1 MNSIINGYDTLLG
14 LSTEI
19 EQVEAQHQDQ
29 FDSVD
34 QMYDRASEQL
44 PDTDIQSSV
53 DQVQLDQSLAELS
66 DRSQQVS
73 RSESEH
79 GESTDADASDDA
91 DASNDHGAEQTDTSP
106 KSDHRQLQQPMS
118 ERVGQHIDL
127 PSLQNSQTSQSALNP
142 IAKHQGE
149 MNQSVNRAAQ
159 PGALVNKEFNLADQL
174 NHAQVQTIGHGV
186 DQVRVRKSPP
196 IDQSEGTTTLSAG
209 VSALQHDVG
218 SKQEQIDRTVESLA
232 LNSDD
237 AAETKAEPE
246 TKTETVAEPET
257 KTESQPETTAVA
269 KPETQTVAKPETK
282 TQPQIKVI
290 TPTITIN
297 HQLVNLADLPQTLT
311 GDVTLAYDQQNNQVQ
326 IEFTKRQVAQ
336 QQDQQSNTQQRSD
349 DRQQHT
355 DRTEH
360 HTPRTR
366 ESSAQSDEQRFVDSL
381 NVIRQQFDSKHQDT
395 NIQPLVRVDAVA
407 QPVAS
412 YLIRTDQPVATDK
425 QCLVVLHQYLNQHPQ
440 VAKAAI
446 YASAVSVH
454 ISQLTQPMKLS
465 IGSLSLLSLK
475 QAQTAIKLDFAQ

>member
-1 MNSIINGYDTLLG
+1 MTSIINGYDALLG

-44 PDTDIQSSV
+44 PDADVQSSV

-73 RSESEH
+73 QSKSERD
-79 GESTDADASDDA
+79 ESAEADASDDV

-118 ERVGQHIDL
+118 KRVGQHIDL
-127 PSLQNSQTSQSALNP
+127 PSLQTSQSSLNP

-174 NHAQVQTIGHGV
+174 NHAQVQTIGHGLN
-186 DQVRVRKSPP
+186 QVRVRKSPP
-196 IDQSEGTTTLSAG
+196 IDQSEGTTPLSAG
-209 VSALQHDVG
+209 VSALQRDVG

-232 LNSDD
+232 LKSDN
-237 AAETKAEPE
+237 AADVEPE
-246 TKTETVAEPET
+246 TEAVAKPEPETEIEAVAEPET
-257 KTESQPETTAVA
+257 ETETVAKSEIKAESQPAS
-269 KPETQTVAKPETK
+269 
-282 TQPQIKVI
+282 QPQIKVI

-326 IEFTKRQVAQ
+326 IEFAKRQVAQ

-349 DRQQHT
+349 DQQQHA
-355 DRTEH
+355 DRIESR
-360 HTPRTR
+360 TPRTR

-381 NVIRQQFDSKHQDT
+381 NVIRQQFNSKHQDT
-395 NIQPLVRVDAVA
+395 KIQPLVRVDAVA

>member
-1 MNSIINGYDTLLG
+1 MTSIINGYDALLG

-44 PDTDIQSSV
+44 PDADVQSSV
-53 DQVQLDQSLAELS
+53 DQAQLDQSLADLS

-73 RSESEH
+73 QSESEH
-79 GESTDADASDDA
+79 GESADADASDDA

-106 KSDHRQLQQPMS
+106 KSDYRQLQQPMS
-118 ERVGQHIDL
+118 ERIGQHIDL
-127 PSLQNSQTSQSALNP
+127 PDLPTSQSSLNP
-142 IAKHQGE
+142 IVTHQGE

-159 PGALVNKEFNLADQL
+159 PGALTNNGFSLADQL
-174 NHAQVQTIGHGV
+174 NHTQVQTIGHGL

-196 IDQSEGTTTLSAG
+196 IDQSEGTTPLSAG
-209 VSALQHDVG
+209 VSALEHDVG

-232 LNSDD
+232 LDSDD

-246 TKTETVAEPET
+246 TKTESQPEPKTETVAEPET
-257 KTESQPETTAVA
+257 KTQPAS
-269 KPETQTVAKPETK
+269 
-282 TQPQIKVI
+282 QPQIKVV
-290 TPTITIN
+290 TPTIMIN

-311 GDVTLAYDQQNNQVQ
+311 GNVTLAYDQQNNQVQ
-326 IEFTKRQVAQ
+326 IEFTKRQVDQ

-349 DRQQHT
+349 DQQQRT
-355 DRTEH
+355 DRTAR
-360 HTPRTR
+360 HTSRTR

-381 NVIRQQFDSKHQDT
+381 NVIRQQFNSKHQDT
-395 NIQPLVRVDAVA
+395 NIQPLVRVDTVA

>member
-1 MNSIINGYDTLLG
+1 MNSIINGYDALLG

-44 PDTDIQSSV
+44 PDADVQSSV
-53 DQVQLDQSLAELS
+53 NQDQLDQSLAELS
-66 DRSQQVS
+66 DHSQQAAQ
-73 RSESEH
+73 SESER
-79 GESTDADASDDA
+79 DDSDDA
-91 DASNDHGAEQTDTSP
+91 DTSNDLNAEHVERTDTSQ
-106 KSDHRQLQQPMS
+106 KADTRQLQQPMR
-118 ERVGQHIDL
+118 ERIGQHIDL
-127 PSLQNSQTSQSALNP
+127 PNLQTSQSTMNP

-159 PGALVNKEFNLADQL
+159 PGALVNSSVSLADQL
-174 NHAQVQTIGHGV
+174 NHSQVQTIGHGV
-186 DQVRVRKSPP
+186 DQVRVRKSAP
-196 IDQSEGTTTLSAG
+196 IDLSEGTTPLSAG

-218 SKQEQIDRTVESLA
+218 SEQERIDRTVESLTPN
-232 LNSDD
+232 LDD
-237 AAETKAEPE
+237 TADTEPE
-246 TKTETVAEPET
+246 TKTQAETET
-257 KTESQPETTAVA
+257 KTKSRPETETEAVA
-269 KPETQTVAKPETK
+269 KPETES
-282 TQPQIKVI
+282 QPQIKVI
-290 TPTITIN
+290 KPTITIN
-297 HQLVNLADLPQTLT
+297 RQLVNLADLPQTLT
-311 GDVTLAYDQQNNQVQ
+311 GDVTLVYDQQTNQVQ
-326 IEFTKRQVAQ
+326 IEFTKRQFTQ
-336 QQDQQSNTQQRSD
+336 QQDQQSDTRQRSD
-349 DRQQHT
+349 EQLQHT
-355 DRTEH
+355 DRTARH
-360 HTPRTR
+360 NLRTR

-381 NVIRQQFDSKHQDT
+381 NIIRQQFNSKHQHDK
-395 NIQPLVRVDAVA
+395 IQPIVRVDAVT

-475 QAQTAIKLDFAQ
+475 QAQTAIKLDFAE

>member
-1 MNSIINGYDTLLG
+1 MNSIINGYDALLG

-44 PDTDIQSSV
+44 PDADVQSSV
-53 DQVQLDQSLAELS
+53 DQAQLDQSLADLS
-66 DRSQQVS
+66 DNSQQAS
-73 RSESEH
+73 QSESEH
-79 GESTDADASDDA
+79 DESADTDPDSDHDTEQAADM
-91 DASNDHGAEQTDTSP
+91 SP
-106 KSDHRQLQQPMS
+106 DSDHRQLQQPMR
-118 ERVGQHIDL
+118 ERIGQHIDL
-127 PSLQNSQTSQSALNP
+127 PDLQTSQSSLNP

-159 PGALVNKEFNLADQL
+159 PGALTNNGFSLADQL
-174 NHAQVQTIGHGV
+174 NHSQVQTIGHGL
-186 DQVRVRKSPP
+186 DQVRVRKSAP
-196 IDQSEGTTTLSAG
+196 IDRSEGTTSLSAG
-209 VSALQHDVG
+209 VSALQHEVG
-218 SKQEQIDRTVESLA
+218 SEQEQIDRTVESLA
-232 LNSDD
+232 LKSDNV
-237 AAETKAEPE
+237 TNAEPE
-246 TKTETVAEPET
+246 TDATAETKVEPET
-257 KTESQPETTAVA
+257 DTTV
-269 KPETQTVAKPETK
+269 ETQTVAKPET
-282 TQPQIKVI
+282 TVESQLASQLQIKVI
-290 TPTITIN
+290 TPTIMIN
-297 HQLVNLADLPQTLT
+297 RQLVNLADLPQTLT

-326 IEFTKRQVAQ
+326 IEFTKRQFTQ
-336 QQDQQSNTQQRSD
+336 QADQQSNTQQRSD
-349 DRQQHT
+349 DQQQHA

-360 HTPRTR
+360 HTLRTR

-381 NVIRQQFDSKHQDT
+381 NVIRQQFNSKHQDT
-395 NIQPLVRVDAVA
+395 KIQPLVRVDAVA

>member
-1 MNSIINGYDTLLG
+1 MRMNSIINGYDALLG

-44 PDTDIQSSV
+44 PDADVQSSV
-53 DQVQLDQSLAELS
+53 DQAQLDQSLAELS
-66 DRSQQVS
+66 DSSQQVS
-73 RSESEH
+73 QSESEH
-79 GESTDADASDDA
+79 GESADADTSDE
-91 DASNDHGAEQTDTSP
+91 SNTEQADTSP

-118 ERVGQHIDL
+118 KRVGQHIDL
-127 PSLQNSQTSQSALNP
+127 PSLQNSQNSQTSQSSLNP

-174 NHAQVQTIGHGV
+174 NHSQVQTIGHGL

-196 IDQSEGTTTLSAG
+196 IDQSEGTTPLSAG

-218 SKQEQIDRTVESLA
+218 SKQEQIDRTVESLMP
-232 LNSDD
+232 NSDVV
-237 AAETKAEPE
+237 AETK
-246 TKTETVAEPET
+246 AEPET
-257 KTESQPETTAVA
+257 KTESQPETTADT
-269 KPETQTVAKPETK
+269 KPETQTVAKPEIK
-282 TQPQIKVI
+282 AESQPASQPQIKVI

-336 QQDQQSNTQQRSD
+336 QQDQQSNTQQCSD
-349 DRQQHT
+349 DQQQHT
-355 DRTEH
+355 DRTESR
-360 HTPRTR
+360 TPRTR
-366 ESSAQSDEQRFVDSL
+366 ESSAQSDAQRFVDSL
-381 NVIRQQFDSKHQDT
+381 NVIRQQFNSKHQDT
-395 NIQPLVRVDAVA
+395 KIQPLVRVDAVA

>member
-1 MNSIINGYDTLLG
+1 MNSIINGYDALLG

-44 PDTDIQSSV
+44 PDADVQSSV
-53 DQVQLDQSLAELS
+53 DQAQLDQSLAELS
-66 DRSQQVS
+66 DNSQQAS
-73 RSESEH
+73 QSESVYD
-79 GESTDADASDDA
+79 ESTDTDPD
-91 DASNDHGAEQTDTSP
+91 NDQNAEQADMSP
-106 KSDHRQLQQPMS
+106 KSDQQQLQQPMS
-118 ERVGQHIDL
+118 ERIGQHIDL
-127 PSLQNSQTSQSALNP
+127 PIQQTSQTQQSSLNP
-142 IAKHQGE
+142 IVKHQGE

-159 PGALVNKEFNLADQL
+159 PGNLTNNGFSLADQM
-174 NHAQVQTIGHGV
+174 NRSQVQTIGHGI

-196 IDQSEGTTTLSAG
+196 IDQSEGTTSLSAG
-209 VSALQHDVG
+209 VSALEHDVG

-237 AAETKAEPE
+237 VTNAEPE
-246 TKTETVAEPET
+246 TDVTTET
-257 KTESQPETTAVA
+257 
-269 KPETQTVAKPETK
+269 KPETQTVAESETK
-282 TQPQIKVI
+282 AESQPAPQPQIKVI

-297 HQLVNLADLPQTLT
+297 RQLVNFADLPQTLT

-326 IEFTKRQVAQ
+326 IEFTKRHVAQ
-336 QQDQQSNTQQRSD
+336 QQDQQSNAQQRSD
-349 DRQQHT
+349 DQQQHT

-360 HTPRTR
+360 HTLRTR
-366 ESSAQSDEQRFVDSL
+366 ESSSQSDEQRFVDSL
-381 NVIRQQFDSKHQDT
+381 NIIRQQFNAKHQHDKT
-395 NIQPLVRVDAVA
+395 QPIVRVDDVT
-407 QPVAS
+407 QPIAS

-425 QCLVVLHQYLNQHPQ
+425 QCLVVLRQYLNQHPQ

>member
-1 MNSIINGYDTLLG
+1 MNSIINGYDALLG

-44 PDTDIQSSV
+44 PDADVQSSV
-53 DQVQLDQSLAELS
+53 DQAQLDQSLAELS
-66 DRSQQVS
+66 DNSQQAS
-73 RSESEH
+73 QSESEH
-79 GESTDADASDDA
+79 GESADTDTDPSDDH
-91 DASNDHGAEQTDTSP
+91 DAEQADTSP
-106 KSDHRQLQQPMS
+106 KSDQRQLQQPMS
-118 ERVGQHIDL
+118 ERIGQHIDL
-127 PSLQNSQTSQSALNP
+127 PDLQTSQSSLNP

-159 PGALVNKEFNLADQL
+159 PGALTNNGFNLADQL
-174 NHAQVQTIGHGV
+174 NHSQVQTIGHGL

-196 IDQSEGTTTLSAG
+196 IDQSEGTKPLSAG

-237 AAETKAEPE
+237 VTNAEP
-246 TKTETVAEPET
+246 KTETET
-257 KTESQPETTAVA
+257 ETHTE
-269 KPETQTVAKPETK
+269 
-282 TQPQIKVI
+282 PQIKVI
-290 TPTITIN
+290 TPTIMIN

-326 IEFTKRQVAQ
+326 IEFTKRHVAQ
-336 QQDQQSNTQQRSD
+336 QQDHQSNTQSNTQQRSD
-349 DRQQHT
+349 DQQQHT

-360 HTPRTR
+360 HTPRTH
-366 ESSAQSDEQRFVDSL
+366 ESSSQSDEQRFVDSL
-381 NVIRQQFDSKHQDT
+381 NVIRQQFNSKHQDT
-395 NIQPLVRVDAVA
+395 KIQPLVRVDAVA

>member
-1 MNSIINGYDTLLG
+1 MNSIINGYDVLLG
-14 LSTEI
+14 LSAEI
-19 EQVEAQHQDQ
+19 EQAEAQHQDQ

-44 PDTDIQSSV
+44 PDADVQSSV
-53 DQVQLDQSLAELS
+53 DQVQLDQSLADLS
-66 DRSQQVS
+66 DHSQQAS
-73 RSESEH
+73 QSESERD
-79 GESTDADASDDA
+79 ESADTDPDNDQNAEQVDAS
-91 DASNDHGAEQTDTSP
+91 S
-106 KSDHRQLQQPMS
+106 KSDQRQLQQPMS
-118 ERVGQHIDL
+118 ERIGQHIDL
-127 PSLQNSQTSQSALNP
+127 PDLQTSQSSLNP

-159 PGALVNKEFNLADQL
+159 PGTLTNNGFSLADQM
-174 NHAQVQTIGHGV
+174 NRSQVQTIGHGV
-186 DQVRVRKSPP
+186 DQVRVRKSAP
-196 IDQSEGTTTLSAG
+196 IDRSEGTTSLSAG

-232 LNSDD
+232 LNSDN
-237 AAETKAEPE
+237 ATNAEPE
-246 TKTETVAEPET
+246 TEAEAEAEAVAE
-257 KTESQPETTAVA
+257 
-269 KPETQTVAKPETK
+269 PETQTVAKPETK

-297 HQLVNLADLPQTLT
+297 RQLVNLADLPQTLT

-349 DRQQHT
+349 DQQQHT
-355 DRTEH
+355 DRTEQ

-366 ESSAQSDEQRFVDSL
+366 ESASQLDEQRFVDSL
-381 NVIRQQFDSKHQDT
+381 NVIRQQFNSKHQDIK
-395 NIQPLVRVDAVA
+395 IQPLVRVDAVA

-475 QAQTAIKLDFAQ
+475 QVQTAIKLDFAQ

>member
-1 MNSIINGYDTLLG
+1 MLMNSIINGYDVLLG

-44 PDTDIQSSV
+44 PDTDVQSSV
-53 DQVQLDQSLAELS
+53 DQAQLDQSLAKLS
-66 DRSQQVS
+66 DHSQQVS
-73 RSESEH
+73 QSESERD
-79 GESTDADASDDA
+79 ESADADTSDDVDASDD
-91 DASNDHGAEQTDTSP
+91 SNTEQADTSP

-127 PSLQNSQTSQSALNP
+127 PSLQNSQNSQTSQSSLNP

-159 PGALVNKEFNLADQL
+159 PGALVNSGFNLADQM
-174 NHAQVQTIGHGV
+174 NHAQVQTIGHGL

-196 IDQSEGTTTLSAG
+196 IDQSEGTTSLSAG
-209 VSALQHDVG
+209 VSALQRDVG

-237 AAETKAEPE
+237 TAET
-246 TKTETVAEPET
+246 
-257 KTESQPETTAVA
+257 VA
-269 KPETQTVAKPETK
+269 KPETQAVAKPEIK
-282 TQPQIKVI
+282 TESQPASQPQIKVI

-326 IEFTKRQVAQ
+326 IEFTKRQFAQ
-336 QQDQQSNTQQRSD
+336 QRDQQSTTQQRSD
-349 DRQQHT
+349 DQQQHA
-355 DRTEH
+355 DRTAR
-360 HTPRTR
+360 HTSRTR

-381 NVIRQQFDSKHQDT
+381 NVIRQQFNSKHQDT
-395 NIQPLVRVDAVA
+395 KIQPLVRVDAVT

>member
-1 MNSIINGYDTLLG
+1 MNSIINGYDALLG

-44 PDTDIQSSV
+44 PDTDVQSSV
-53 DQVQLDQSLAELS
+53 DQAQLDKSLADLS
-66 DRSQQVS
+66 DHSQHVS
-73 RSESEH
+73 QPESERD
-79 GESTDADASDDA
+79 ESADTDPDSDHDT
-91 DASNDHGAEQTDTSP
+91 EQAADTSP
-106 KSDHRQLQQPMS
+106 DSDQRQLQQPMR
-118 ERVGQHIDL
+118 ERIGQHIDL
-127 PSLQNSQTSQSALNP
+127 PDLQTSRSSLNP

-159 PGALVNKEFNLADQL
+159 PGALTNNGFSLADQM
-174 NHAQVQTIGHGV
+174 NRSQVQTIGHGL

-196 IDQSEGTTTLSAG
+196 IDRSEGTKPLSAG
-209 VSALQHDVG
+209 VSALDHDVG
-218 SKQEQIDRTVESLA
+218 SQQEQIDRTVESLA

-237 AAETKAEPE
+237 ATNAEPE
-246 TKTETVAEPET
+246 TKAKAKAKAKAEAEAEPEPET
-257 KTESQPETTAVA
+257 KAESQPA
-269 KPETQTVAKPETK
+269 P
-282 TQPQIKVI
+282 QPQIKVI
-290 TPTITIN
+290 TPTIMIN
-297 HQLVNLADLPQTLT
+297 RQLVNLADLPQTLT
-311 GDVTLAYDQQNNQVQ
+311 GDVNLAYDQQNNRVQ

-336 QQDQQSNTQQRSD
+336 QQAQQSNTQQRSD
-349 DRQQHT
+349 DHQQHT
-355 DRTEH
+355 DRTKQR
-360 HTPRTR
+360 TSRTR

-381 NVIRQQFDSKHQDT
+381 NVIRQQFNSKHQDT
-395 NIQPLVRVDAVA
+395 KIQPLVRVDAVA

>member
-1 MNSIINGYDTLLG
+1 MNSIINGYDALLG

-44 PDTDIQSSV
+44 PDADVQSSV
-53 DQVQLDQSLAELS
+53 DQVQLDQSLADLS
-66 DRSQQVS
+66 DHSQQLS
-73 RSESEH
+73 QSDSEH
-79 GESTDADASDDA
+79 DESTDTDTSDD
-91 DASNDHGAEQTDTSP
+91 SNVEQADTSP

-127 PSLQNSQTSQSALNP
+127 PSLQNSQTQQSSLNP

-174 NHAQVQTIGHGV
+174 NHSQVQTIGHGV

-196 IDQSEGTTTLSAG
+196 IDQSEGTTPLSAG

-232 LNSDD
+232 LKSDD
-237 AAETKAEPE
+237 AADAE
-246 TKTETVAEPET
+246 TETET
-257 KTESQPETTAVA
+257 EAVA
-269 KPETQTVAKPETK
+269 KPETKAES
-282 TQPQIKVI
+282 QPAPQSQIKVI

-326 IEFTKRQVAQ
+326 IEFAKRQVAQ
-336 QQDQQSNTQQRSD
+336 QRDHQSNTQQRSD
-349 DRQQHT
+349 DQQQHT

-360 HTPRTR
+360 RTPRTR
-366 ESSAQSDEQRFVDSL
+366 ESASQSDEQRFVDSL
-381 NVIRQQFDSKHQDT
+381 NVIRQQFNSKHQDT
-395 NIQPLVRVDAVA
+395 KIQPLVRVDAVT

>member
-1 MNSIINGYDTLLG
+1 MLMTSIINGYDALLG

-34 QMYDRASEQL
+34 QMYDRASKQL
-44 PDTDIQSSV
+44 PDADVQSSV
-53 DQVQLDQSLAELS
+53 DQAQLDQSLAELS
-66 DRSQQVS
+66 DHSQQVS
-73 RSESEH
+73 QSESEH
-79 GESTDADASDDA
+79 GESADADASDDA

-118 ERVGQHIDL
+118 KRVGQHIDL
-127 PSLQNSQTSQSALNP
+127 PSLQTPQSSLNP
-142 IAKHQGE
+142 IVKHQGE

-159 PGALVNKEFNLADQL
+159 PGALTNNGFSLADQL
-174 NHAQVQTIGHGV
+174 NHSQVQTIGHGL
-186 DQVRVRKSPP
+186 DQVRVRKSAP
-196 IDQSEGTTTLSAG
+196 IDQSEGTTPLSAG

-218 SKQEQIDRTVESLA
+218 SKQEQIDRTVESLMP
-232 LNSDD
+232 NSDVVAD
-237 AAETKAEPE
+237 VEPKTDVATETKAE
-246 TKTETVAEPET
+246 TETET
-257 KTESQPETTAVA
+257 VA

-282 TQPQIKVI
+282 AESQPGSQPQIKVI

-311 GDVTLAYDQQNNQVQ
+311 GDVTLTYDQQNNQVQ
-326 IEFTKRQVAQ
+326 IEFAKRQVTQ
-336 QQDQQSNTQQRSD
+336 QQDQQSTTQQCSD
-349 DRQQHT
+349 DQQQHT
-355 DRTEH
+355 DRAESR
-360 HTPRTR
+360 TPRTH

-381 NVIRQQFDSKHQDT
+381 NVIRQQFNSKHQDT
-395 NIQPLVRVDAVA
+395 KIQPLVRVDAVA

>member
-1 MNSIINGYDTLLG
+1 MTSIINGYDALLG

-44 PDTDIQSSV
+44 PDADVQSSV
-53 DQVQLDQSLAELS
+53 DQAQLDQSLADLS
-66 DRSQQVS
+66 DRSQQAS
-73 RSESEH
+73 QSESEH
-79 GESTDADASDDA
+79 DESADVDANDTNDDHDASDDH
-91 DASNDHGAEQTDTSP
+91 DDEQADTSP
-106 KSDHRQLQQPMS
+106 KSDQRQLQQPMS
-118 ERVGQHIDL
+118 ERIGQHIDL
-127 PSLQNSQTSQSALNP
+127 PDLPTQQSSLNP
-142 IAKHQGE
+142 IVTHQGE

-159 PGALVNKEFNLADQL
+159 PGALVNSGFNLADQL
-174 NHAQVQTIGHGV
+174 NRSQVQTIGHGL

-196 IDQSEGTTTLSAG
+196 IDQSEGTTSLSAG
-209 VSALQHDVG
+209 VSALQHDIG
-218 SKQEQIDRTVESLA
+218 SKQDQIDRTVESLA

-237 AAETKAEPE
+237 ATNAEPETGVATETKAESQPEPEPETKAEP
-246 TKTETVAEPET
+246 
-257 KTESQPETTAVA
+257 QPA
-269 KPETQTVAKPETK
+269 P
-282 TQPQIKVI
+282 QPQIKVI

-297 HQLVNLADLPQTLT
+297 RQLVNLADLPQTLT

-336 QQDQQSNTQQRSD
+336 QQDQQSNTQQCSD
-349 DRQQHT
+349 DQQQHT

-360 HTPRTR
+360 RTPRTR
-366 ESSAQSDEQRFVDSL
+366 KSASQSDEQRFVDSL
-381 NVIRQQFDSKHQDT
+381 NVIRQQFNSKHQQT
-395 NIQPLVRVDAVA
+395 KTQPIVRVDAVT
-407 QPVAS
+407 QPIAS

-425 QCLVVLHQYLNQHPQ
+425 QCLVVLRQYLNQHPQ

>member
-1 MNSIINGYDTLLG
+1 MTSIINGYDALLG

-44 PDTDIQSSV
+44 PDADVQSSV

-73 RSESEH
+73 QSESEH
-79 GESTDADASDDA
+79 GESADADASDDA

-118 ERVGQHIDL
+118 KRVGQHIDL
-127 PSLQNSQTSQSALNP
+127 PSLQTSQSSLNP

-174 NHAQVQTIGHGV
+174 NHSQVQTIGHGL
-186 DQVRVRKSPP
+186 DQVRVRKSAP
-196 IDQSEGTTTLSAG
+196 IDRSEGTTPLSAG
-209 VSALQHDVG
+209 VYALEHDVG

-232 LNSDD
+232 LKSDN
-237 AAETKAEPE
+237 AADVEPE
-246 TKTETVAEPET
+246 TE
-257 KTESQPETTAVA
+257 AVA
-269 KPETQTVAKPETK
+269 KPEPETETETVAKSEIKAESQPAS
-282 TQPQIKVI
+282 QPQIKVI

-326 IEFTKRQVAQ
+326 IEFAKRQVAQ

-349 DRQQHT
+349 DQQQHT
-355 DRTEH
+355 DHAESRTS
-360 HTPRTR
+360 RTR
-366 ESSAQSDEQRFVDSL
+366 ESSAQSDAQRFVDSL
-381 NVIRQQFDSKHQDT
+381 NVIRQQFNSKHQDT
-395 NIQPLVRVDAVA
+395 KIQPLVRVDAVA

>member
-1 MNSIINGYDTLLG
+1 MNSIINGYDALLG
-14 LSTEI
+14 LSSEI

-44 PDTDIQSSV
+44 PNADVQSSV
-53 DQVQLDQSLAELS
+53 DQVQLDQLLADLS
-66 DRSQQVS
+66 DRSQQAS
-73 RSESEH
+73 QSDSEH
-79 GESTDADASDDA
+79 DESVDTDPD
-91 DASNDHGAEQTDTSP
+91 NDHGTEQTDTSP
-106 KSDHRQLQQPMS
+106 KSDQRQLQQPMS
-118 ERVGQHIDL
+118 ERVGQRIDL
-127 PSLQNSQTSQSALNP
+127 PSLPTQQSSLNP

-159 PGALVNKEFNLADQL
+159 PGALVNSGFNLADQM
-174 NHAQVQTIGHGV
+174 NRSQVQTIGHGL
-186 DQVRVRKSPP
+186 DQVRVRKSAP
-196 IDQSEGTTTLSAG
+196 IDRSEGTAPLAAG
-209 VSALQHDVG
+209 VSALEYDVG

-232 LNSDD
+232 LKSDD

-246 TKTETVAEPET
+246 TKT
-257 KTESQPETTAVA
+257 KTDSQPETTAD
-269 KPETQTVAKPETK
+269 TKPETK
-282 TQPQIKVI
+282 TQPQIKVV

-297 HQLVNLADLPQTLT
+297 HQLVNLADLPQTLI

-336 QQDQQSNTQQRSD
+336 QQDRQSNTQQCSD
-349 DRQQHT
+349 DQQQHA
-355 DRTEH
+355 DRTEC

-381 NVIRQQFDSKHQDT
+381 NVIRQQFNSKHQDT
-395 NIQPLVRVDAVA
+395 KIQPLVRVDAVA

>member
-1 MNSIINGYDTLLG
+1 MNSIINGYDALLG

-44 PDTDIQSSV
+44 PDADVQSSV
-53 DQVQLDQSLAELS
+53 DQVQLDQSLAELA
-66 DRSQQVS
+66 DHSQQAS
-73 RSESEH
+73 QSESEH
-79 GESTDADASDDA
+79 GESGDTDPDSDHDTEQAADV
-91 DASNDHGAEQTDTSP
+91 SP
-106 KSDHRQLQQPMS
+106 KSDQRQLQQPMS
-118 ERVGQHIDL
+118 ERIGQHIDL
-127 PSLQNSQTSQSALNP
+127 PDLPTQQSSLNP
-142 IAKHQGE
+142 IVTHQGE

-159 PGALVNKEFNLADQL
+159 PGALVNSGFNLADQL
-174 NHAQVQTIGHGV
+174 NHSQVQTIGHGV

-196 IDQSEGTTTLSAG
+196 IDQSEGAKPLSAG

-232 LNSDD
+232 LKSDD
-237 AAETKAEPE
+237 AADAKPETDTAAETKA
-246 TKTETVAEPET
+246 KAKAEPEP
-257 KTESQPETTAVA
+257 KPKPEIEAESRPETTAD
-269 KPETQTVAKPETK
+269 AKPETK
-282 TQPQIKVI
+282 AESQLVSQPQIKVV

-297 HQLVNLADLPQTLT
+297 RQLVNLADLPQTLT

-326 IEFTKRQVAQ
+326 IEFTKRHVAQ
-336 QQDQQSNTQQRSD
+336 QQDQQLSTQQRSD
-349 DRQQHT
+349 DQQHT

-360 HTPRTR
+360 HTLRTR
-366 ESSAQSDEQRFVDSL
+366 KSSAQSDEQRFVDSL
-381 NVIRQQFDSKHQDT
+381 NVIRQQFNSKHQDT
-395 NIQPLVRVDAVA
+395 KIQPIVRVDAVA

>member
-1 MNSIINGYDTLLG
+1 MNSIINGYDALLG

-44 PDTDIQSSV
+44 PDADVQSSV
-53 DQVQLDQSLAELS
+53 DQAQLDQSLADLS
-66 DRSQQVS
+66 DHSQQVS
-73 RSESEH
+73 QSESEH
-79 GESTDADASDDA
+79 DESADTDSRDE
-91 DASNDHGAEQTDTSP
+91 ASNADTNVEQTDTSP
-106 KSDHRQLQQPMS
+106 KSDQRQLQQPMS
-118 ERVGQHIDL
+118 ERIGQHIDL
-127 PSLQNSQTSQSALNP
+127 PDLQTLQSSLNP

-174 NHAQVQTIGHGV
+174 NHSQVQTIGHGV

-196 IDQSEGTTTLSAG
+196 IDQSEGTTSLSAG

-232 LNSDD
+232 LKSDD
-237 AAETKAEPE
+237 AADAE
-246 TKTETVAEPET
+246 TETE
-257 KTESQPETTAVA
+257 AVA
-269 KPETQTVAKPETK
+269 KPETKTVAKPETK
-282 TQPQIKVI
+282 AESQPAPQSQIKVI

-326 IEFTKRQVAQ
+326 IEFTKRQAAQ
-336 QQDQQSNTQQRSD
+336 QRDHQSNTQQYND
-349 DRQQHT
+349 DQQQHT
-355 DRTEH
+355 DRIEH
-360 HTPRTR
+360 RASRTR
-366 ESSAQSDEQRFVDSL
+366 ESASQSDEQRFVDSL
-381 NVIRQQFDSKHQDT
+381 NVIRQQFNSKHQDT
-395 NIQPLVRVDAVA
+395 KIQPLVRVDAVA

>member
-1 MNSIINGYDTLLG
+1 MLMTNIINGYDALLG

-19 EQVEAQHQDQ
+19 EQVEAQHHDQ

-44 PDTDIQSSV
+44 PDADVQSSV
-53 DQVQLDQSLAELS
+53 DQAQLDQLLAELS
-66 DRSQQVS
+66 DNSQQVS
-73 RSESEH
+73 QSESECD
-79 GESTDADASDDA
+79 ESADTDSG
-91 DASNDHGAEQTDTSP
+91 NDHGAEQTDTSP

-118 ERVGQHIDL
+118 KRVGQHIDL
-127 PSLQNSQTSQSALNP
+127 PSLQTSQSSLNP
-142 IAKHQGE
+142 IVTHQGE

-174 NHAQVQTIGHGV
+174 NHTQVQTIGHGLN
-186 DQVRVRKSPP
+186 QVRVRKSPP
-196 IDQSEGTTTLSAG
+196 IDQSEGTTPLSAG

-218 SKQEQIDRTVESLA
+218 SKQEQIDRTVESLMP
-232 LNSDD
+232 NSDVVAD
-237 AAETKAEPE
+237 VEPKTDVAAETK
-246 TKTETVAEPET
+246 AEPET
-257 KTESQPETTAVA
+257 KTESQPETTAD
-269 KPETQTVAKPETK
+269 TK
-282 TQPQIKVI
+282 SEIKAESQPASQPQIKVI

-326 IEFTKRQVAQ
+326 IEFTKRQVTQ

-349 DRQQHT
+349 DQQQYT
-355 DRTEH
+355 DRTERH
-360 HTPRTR
+360 IPRTR

-381 NVIRQQFDSKHQDT
+381 NVIRQQFNSKHQDT
-395 NIQPLVRVDAVA
+395 KIQPLVRVDAVA

-412 YLIRTDQPVATDK
+412 YLIRIDQPVATDK

>member
-1 MNSIINGYDTLLG
+1 MNSIINGYDALLG

-44 PDTDIQSSV
+44 PDADVQSSV

-73 RSESEH
+73 QSESEH
-79 GESTDADASDDA
+79 GESADADASDDT

-127 PSLQNSQTSQSALNP
+127 PSLQNSQNSQNSQTSLNP

-174 NHAQVQTIGHGV
+174 NHTQVQTIGHGL

-196 IDQSEGTTTLSAG
+196 IDQSEGTKPLSAG

-232 LNSDD
+232 LKSDD
-237 AAETKAEPE
+237 TADAEPE
-246 TKTETVAEPET
+246 TETETETDTKPEI
-257 KTESQPETTAVA
+257 KAESQPAS
-269 KPETQTVAKPETK
+269 
-282 TQPQIKVI
+282 QPQIKVI

-297 HQLVNLADLPQTLT
+297 RQLVNLADLPQTLT

-326 IEFTKRQVAQ
+326 IEFTKRQVTQ

-349 DRQQHT
+349 DQQQHT
-355 DRTEH
+355 DRTESR
-360 HTPRTR
+360 TPRTR

-381 NVIRQQFDSKHQDT
+381 NVIRQQFNSKHQDT
-395 NIQPLVRVDAVA
+395 KIQPLVRVDAVA

-412 YLIRTDQPVATDK
+412 YLIRTDQPVTTDK

-446 YASAVSVH
+446 YASVVSVH

>member
-1 MNSIINGYDTLLG
+1 MTSIINGYDALLG

-44 PDTDIQSSV
+44 PDADVQSSV
-53 DQVQLDQSLAELS
+53 DQAQLDQSLADLS
-66 DRSQQVS
+66 DNSQQAS
-73 RSESEH
+73 QSESEH
-79 GESTDADASDDA
+79 DESTDADTSDDV

-127 PSLQNSQTSQSALNP
+127 PSLQNSQNSQTSQSSLNP
-142 IAKHQGE
+142 IVKHQGE

-159 PGALVNKEFNLADQL
+159 PGALVNSGFNLADQM
-174 NHAQVQTIGHGV
+174 NHAQVQTIGHGL

-196 IDQSEGTTTLSAG
+196 IDQSEGTTSLSAG
-209 VSALQHDVG
+209 VSALQRDVG

-237 AAETKAEPE
+237 TAETK
-246 TKTETVAEPET
+246 AEPET
-257 KTESQPETTAVA
+257 KTESQPETTADT
-269 KPETQTVAKPETK
+269 KPEIK
-282 TQPQIKVI
+282 TESQPASQPQIKVI

-326 IEFTKRQVAQ
+326 IEFTKRQFAQ
-336 QQDQQSNTQQRSD
+336 QRDQQSTTQQRSD
-349 DRQQHT
+349 DQQQHA
-355 DRTEH
+355 DRTAR
-360 HTPRTR
+360 HTSRTR

-381 NVIRQQFDSKHQDT
+381 NVIRQQFNSKHQDT
-395 NIQPLVRVDAVA
+395 KIQPLVRVDAVT

>member
-1 MNSIINGYDTLLG
+1 MNSIINGYDALLG

-44 PDTDIQSSV
+44 PDADVQSSV
-53 DQVQLDQSLAELS
+53 DQAQLDQSLAELS
-66 DRSQQVS
+66 DNSQQAS
-73 RSESEH
+73 QSESERD
-79 GESTDADASDDA
+79 ESADGTDTHDDH
-91 DASNDHGAEQTDTSP
+91 DAEQIDTSP
-106 KSDHRQLQQPMS
+106 DSDQRQLQQPMS
-118 ERVGQHIDL
+118 ERIGQHIDL
-127 PSLQNSQTSQSALNP
+127 PIQQTSQTQQSSLNP
-142 IAKHQGE
+142 IVKHQGE

-159 PGALVNKEFNLADQL
+159 PGNLTNNGFSLADQM
-174 NHAQVQTIGHGV
+174 NRSQVQTIGHGI

-196 IDQSEGTTTLSAG
+196 IDQSEGTTSLSAG
-209 VSALQHDVG
+209 VSALEHDVG

-237 AAETKAEPE
+237 VTNAEPE
-246 TKTETVAEPET
+246 TDVTTET
-257 KTESQPETTAVA
+257 
-269 KPETQTVAKPETK
+269 KPETQTVAESETK
-282 TQPQIKVI
+282 AESQPAPQPQIKVI

-297 HQLVNLADLPQTLT
+297 RQLVNFADLPQTLT

-326 IEFTKRQVAQ
+326 IEFTKRHVAQ
-336 QQDQQSNTQQRSD
+336 QQDQQSNAQQRSD
-349 DRQQHT
+349 DQQQHT

-360 HTPRTR
+360 HTLRTR
-366 ESSAQSDEQRFVDSL
+366 ESSSQSDEQRFVDSL
-381 NVIRQQFDSKHQDT
+381 NIIRQQFNAKHQHDKT
-395 NIQPLVRVDAVA
+395 QPIVRVDDVT
-407 QPVAS
+407 QPIAS

-425 QCLVVLHQYLNQHPQ
+425 QCLVVLRQYLNQHPQ

>member
-1 MNSIINGYDTLLG
+1 MNSIINGYDALLG

-19 EQVEAQHQDQ
+19 EQVEAQHRDQ

-44 PDTDIQSSV
+44 PDVDVQSSV
-53 DQVQLDQSLAELS
+53 DQAQLDQSLADLS
-66 DRSQQVS
+66 DHSQQVS
-73 RSESEH
+73 QSESEH
-79 GESTDADASDDA
+79 NESTDADTSDDVDASDD
-91 DASNDHGAEQTDTSP
+91 SNTERADTSP

-127 PSLQNSQTSQSALNP
+127 PDLPTQQPSLNP
-142 IAKHQGE
+142 IVKHQGE

-159 PGALVNKEFNLADQL
+159 PGALTNNGFSLADQL

-196 IDQSEGTTTLSAG
+196 IDQSEGTTPLSAG

-237 AAETKAEPE
+237 AAETKAE
-246 TKTETVAEPET
+246 TVA
-257 KTESQPETTAVA
+257 KS
-269 KPETQTVAKPETK
+269 ETQTVAKPETK
-282 TQPQIKVI
+282 AESQPVSQPQIKVV

-297 HQLVNLADLPQTLT
+297 RQLVNLADLPQTLT

-326 IEFTKRQVAQ
+326 IEFTKRQVDQ

-349 DRQQHT
+349 DQQQHT
-355 DRTEH
+355 DRIEH

-381 NVIRQQFDSKHQDT
+381 NVIRQQFNSKHQDT
-395 NIQPLVRVDAVA
+395 NIQPIVRVDAVA

>member
-1 MNSIINGYDTLLG
+1 MNSIINGYDALLG

-44 PDTDIQSSV
+44 PDADVQSSV
-53 DQVQLDQSLAELS
+53 DQAQLDQSLANLS
-66 DRSQQVS
+66 DHSHQVS
-73 RSESEH
+73 QSESESEH
-79 GESTDADASDDA
+79 DESADADATSNDQNVEQA
-91 DASNDHGAEQTDTSP
+91 DASP

-127 PSLQNSQTSQSALNP
+127 PDLKTSQSLLNP
-142 IAKHQGE
+142 IVTHQGE

-174 NHAQVQTIGHGV
+174 NHSQVQTIGHGV

-196 IDQSEGTTTLSAG
+196 IDQSEGTTPLSAG

-232 LNSDD
+232 LKSDD
-237 AAETKAEPE
+237 AAETKAE
-246 TKTETVAEPET
+246 
-257 KTESQPETTAVA
+257 SQPE
-269 KPETQTVAKPETK
+269 PETQTVAKPETK
-282 TQPQIKVI
+282 AESQPASQSQIKVV

-297 HQLVNLADLPQTLT
+297 RQLVNLADLPQTLT

-336 QQDQQSNTQQRSD
+336 QQDQQSNTQQRCD
-349 DRQQHT
+349 DQQQHT

-360 HTPRTR
+360 HTPRTS
-366 ESSAQSDEQRFVDSL
+366 ESSAQLDEQRFVDSL
-381 NVIRQQFDSKHQDT
+381 NVIRQQFNSKHQDT
-395 NIQPLVRVDAVA
+395 KIQPLVRVDAVA

>member
-1 MNSIINGYDTLLG
+1 MNSIINGYDALLG

-19 EQVEAQHQDQ
+19 EQVEARHQDQ

-66 DRSQQVS
+66 DHSQQAS
-73 RSESEH
+73 QSESEH
-79 GESTDADASDDA
+79 DESADADASDDA
-91 DASNDHGAEQTDTSP
+91 DASNDHGAEQADTSP
-106 KSDHRQLQQPMS
+106 KSDQRQLQQPMS
-118 ERVGQHIDL
+118 ERIGQHIDL
-127 PSLQNSQTSQSALNP
+127 LSLQNSQTSQSSLNP

-159 PGALVNKEFNLADQL
+159 PGTLMNNGYSLADQM
-174 NHAQVQTIGHGV
+174 NHAQVQTIGHGI

-196 IDQSEGTTTLSAG
+196 IDQSEGKTSLSAG
-209 VSALQHDVG
+209 VSALQRDVG

-232 LNSDD
+232 LKSDD
-237 AAETKAEPE
+237 AADAEPE
-246 TKTETVAEPET
+246 TETETETVAKLETQTVAEPET
-257 KTESQPETTAVA
+257 KT
-269 KPETQTVAKPETK
+269 
-282 TQPQIKVI
+282 QPQIEVV

-336 QQDQQSNTQQRSD
+336 QQDQQSTTQQCSD
-349 DRQQHT
+349 DQQQHT
-355 DRTEH
+355 DRTESR
-360 HTPRTR
+360 TPRTR

-381 NVIRQQFDSKHQDT
+381 NVIRQQFNSKHQDT
-395 NIQPLVRVDAVA
+395 KIQPLVRVDAVA

>member
-1 MNSIINGYDTLLG
+1 MNSIINGYDALLG

-44 PDTDIQSSV
+44 PDADVQSSV
-53 DQVQLDQSLAELS
+53 DQAQLDQSLAELS
-66 DRSQQVS
+66 DNSQQAS
-73 RSESEH
+73 QSESEH
-79 GESTDADASDDA
+79 GESADTDTDPSDDH
-91 DASNDHGAEQTDTSP
+91 DAEQADTSP
-106 KSDHRQLQQPMS
+106 KSDQRQLQQPMS
-118 ERVGQHIDL
+118 ERIGQHIDL
-127 PSLQNSQTSQSALNP
+127 PDLQTSQSSLNP

-159 PGALVNKEFNLADQL
+159 PGALTNNGFNLADQL
-174 NHAQVQTIGHGV
+174 NHSQVQTIGHGL

-196 IDQSEGTTTLSAG
+196 IDQSEGTKPLSAG

-237 AAETKAEPE
+237 VTNAEP
-246 TKTETVAEPET
+246 KTETET
-257 KTESQPETTAVA
+257 ETHTE
-269 KPETQTVAKPETK
+269 
-282 TQPQIKVI
+282 PQIKVI
-290 TPTITIN
+290 TPTIMIN

-326 IEFTKRQVAQ
+326 IEFTKRHVAQ
-336 QQDQQSNTQQRSD
+336 QQDHQSNTQSNTQQRSD
-349 DRQQHT
+349 DQQQHT

-360 HTPRTR
+360 HTPRTH
-366 ESSAQSDEQRFVDSL
+366 ESSSQSDEQRFVDSL
-381 NVIRQQFDSKHQDT
+381 NVIRQQFNSKHQDT
-395 NIQPLVRVDAVA
+395 KIQPLVRVDTVA

>member
-1 MNSIINGYDTLLG
+1 MNSIINGYDALLG

-44 PDTDIQSSV
+44 PDADVQSSV

-73 RSESEH
+73 QSESEH
-79 GESTDADASDDA
+79 GESADADASDDA
-91 DASNDHGAEQTDTSP
+91 DASNDHGTEQTDTSP
-106 KSDHRQLQQPMS
+106 KSDQRQLQQPMS
-118 ERVGQHIDL
+118 ERIGQHIDL
-127 PSLQNSQTSQSALNP
+127 PDLQTSQSSLNP

-159 PGALVNKEFNLADQL
+159 PGTLTNNGFSLADQM

-196 IDQSEGTTTLSAG
+196 IDQSEGTTPLSAG

-232 LNSDD
+232 LNSDVVAD
-237 AAETKAEPE
+237 VEPKTDVATETKAE
-246 TKTETVAEPET
+246 TETET
-257 KTESQPETTAVA
+257 ETVA

-282 TQPQIKVI
+282 AESQPVSQPQIKVV

-326 IEFTKRQVAQ
+326 IEFTKRQVDQ
-336 QQDQQSNTQQRSD
+336 QQDQQSTTQQCSD
-349 DRQQHT
+349 DQQQHT
-355 DRTEH
+355 DRTESR
-360 HTPRTR
+360 TPRTR
-366 ESSAQSDEQRFVDSL
+366 ESSAQSDAQRFVDSL
-381 NVIRQQFDSKHQDT
+381 NVIRQQFNSKHQDT
-395 NIQPLVRVDAVA
+395 KIQPLVRVDAVA

>member
-1 MNSIINGYDTLLG
+1 MNSIINGYDALLG

-44 PDTDIQSSV
+44 PDADVQSSV
-53 DQVQLDQSLAELS
+53 DQAQLDQSLADLS
-66 DRSQQVS
+66 DHSQQVS
-73 RSESEH
+73 QSQSERD
-79 GESTDADASDDA
+79 ESAEADASDDV
-91 DASNDHGAEQTDTSP
+91 DASNDHGAEQTDTSQ
-106 KSDHRQLQQPMS
+106 KSDQRQLQQPMS
-118 ERVGQHIDL
+118 KRVGQHIDL
-127 PSLQNSQTSQSALNP
+127 PSLQTSQSSLNP

-159 PGALVNKEFNLADQL
+159 PGTLTNNGFSLADQL
-174 NHAQVQTIGHGV
+174 NHSQVQTIGHGL
-186 DQVRVRKSPP
+186 DQVRVRKSAP
-196 IDQSEGTTTLSAG
+196 IDRSEGTTPLSAG
-209 VSALQHDVG
+209 VSALEHDVG

-232 LNSDD
+232 LKSDVV
-237 AAETKAEPE
+237 AETK
-246 TKTETVAEPET
+246 AEPET
-257 KTESQPETTAVA
+257 KTESQPETTAD
-269 KPETQTVAKPETK
+269 TKPETK
-282 TQPQIKVI
+282 AESQPMSQPQIKVI

-297 HQLVNLADLPQTLT
+297 RQLVNLADLPQTLT

-326 IEFTKRQVAQ
+326 IEFTKRQVTQ

-349 DRQQHT
+349 DQQQYT
-355 DRTEH
+355 DRTESR
-360 HTPRTR
+360 TPRTR
-366 ESSAQSDEQRFVDSL
+366 ESSAQSDAQRFVDSL
-381 NVIRQQFDSKHQDT
+381 NVIRQQFNSKHQDT
-395 NIQPLVRVDAVA
+395 KIQPLVRVDAVA

>member
-1 MNSIINGYDTLLG
+1 MNSIINGYDALLG

-44 PDTDIQSSV
+44 PDADVQSSV
-53 DQVQLDQSLAELS
+53 DQAQLDQSLAELS
-66 DRSQQVS
+66 DNSQQAS
-73 RSESEH
+73 QSESVYD
-79 GESTDADASDDA
+79 ESTDTDPD
-91 DASNDHGAEQTDTSP
+91 NDQNAEQADMSP
-106 KSDHRQLQQPMS
+106 KSDQQQLQQPMS
-118 ERVGQHIDL
+118 ERIGQHIDL
-127 PSLQNSQTSQSALNP
+127 PIQQTSQTQQSSLNP
-142 IAKHQGE
+142 IVKHQGE

-159 PGALVNKEFNLADQL
+159 PGNLTNNGFSLADQM
-174 NHAQVQTIGHGV
+174 NRSQVQTIGHGI

-196 IDQSEGTTTLSAG
+196 IDQSEGTTSLSAG
-209 VSALQHDVG
+209 VSALEHDVG

-237 AAETKAEPE
+237 VTNAEPE
-246 TKTETVAEPET
+246 TDVTTET
-257 KTESQPETTAVA
+257 
-269 KPETQTVAKPETK
+269 KPETQTVAESETK
-282 TQPQIKVI
+282 AESQPAPQPQIKVI
-290 TPTITIN
+290 TPTIMIN
-297 HQLVNLADLPQTLT
+297 RQLVNLADLPQTLT
-311 GDVTLAYDQQNNQVQ
+311 GDVTLTYNQQNNQVQ
-326 IEFTKRQVAQ
+326 IEFTKRHVAQ
-336 QQDQQSNTQQRSD
+336 QQDQQSNAQQRSD
-349 DRQQHT
+349 DQQQHT

-360 HTPRTR
+360 HTLRTR
-366 ESSAQSDEQRFVDSL
+366 ESSSQSDEQRFVDSL
-381 NVIRQQFDSKHQDT
+381 NIIRQQFNAKHQHDKT
-395 NIQPLVRVDAVA
+395 QPIVRVDDVT
-407 QPVAS
+407 QPIAS

-425 QCLVVLHQYLNQHPQ
+425 QCLVVLRQYLNQHPQ

>member
-1 MNSIINGYDTLLG
+1 MNSIINGYDALLG

-44 PDTDIQSSV
+44 PDADVQSSV
-53 DQVQLDQSLAELS
+53 DQAQLDQSLAELS
-66 DRSQQVS
+66 DNSQQASQS
-73 RSESEH
+73 RSEH
-79 GESTDADASDDA
+79 GESAEADASDDV

-127 PSLQNSQTSQSALNP
+127 PDLPTQQSSLNP
-142 IAKHQGE
+142 IVKHQGE

-196 IDQSEGTTTLSAG
+196 IDQSEGTTPLSAG

-232 LNSDD
+232 LKSDD
-237 AAETKAEPE
+237 TAETKAEPE
-246 TKTETVAEPET
+246 TKTETVAKPETET
-257 KTESQPETTAVA
+257 KTQPV
-269 KPETQTVAKPETK
+269 P
-282 TQPQIKVI
+282 QPQIKVI
-290 TPTITIN
+290 TPTIMIN

-336 QQDQQSNTQQRSD
+336 QRDQQSNTQQRSD
-349 DRQQHT
+349 DQQQHT
-355 DRTEH
+355 DRAAR
-360 HTPRTR
+360 HTSRTR

-381 NVIRQQFDSKHQDT
+381 NVIRQQFNSKHQDT
-395 NIQPLVRVDAVA
+395 KIQPLVRVDAVT
-407 QPVAS
+407 QPIAS

>member
-1 MNSIINGYDTLLG
+1 MNSIINGYDALLG

-44 PDTDIQSSV
+44 PDADVQSSV
-53 DQVQLDQSLAELS
+53 DQAQLDQSLAKLS
-66 DRSQQVS
+66 DYSQQTS
-73 RSESEH
+73 QSESEH
-79 GESTDADASDDA
+79 DESVDTDTNTDTDTDTDNDNYMSDDH
-91 DASNDHGAEQTDTSP
+91 DAEQVDTSP
-106 KSDHRQLQQPMS
+106 KSDQQQLQQPMS
-118 ERVGQHIDL
+118 ERIGQHIDL
-127 PSLQNSQTSQSALNP
+127 PIQQTQQTQQSALNP
-142 IAKHQGE
+142 IVQHQGE

-159 PGALVNKEFNLADQL
+159 PGNLTNNGYSLADQM
-174 NHAQVQTIGHGV
+174 NRSQVQTIGHGL
-186 DQVRVRKSPP
+186 DQVRVRKSAP
-196 IDQSEGTTTLSAG
+196 IDQSEGTKPLSAG
-209 VSALQHDVG
+209 VSTLQHEVG
-218 SKQEQIDRTVESLA
+218 SEQEQIDRTVESLA

-237 AAETKAEPE
+237 ATNTEPE
-246 TKTETVAEPET
+246 TKTKTKTKTQPEPET
-257 KTESQPETTAVA
+257 KAESQPV
-269 KPETQTVAKPETK
+269 P
-282 TQPQIKVI
+282 QPQIKVI
-290 TPTITIN
+290 TPTIMIN
-297 HQLVNLADLPQTLT
+297 RQLVNLADLPQTLT

-326 IEFTKRQVAQ
+326 IEFTKRQFTQ
-336 QQDQQSNTQQRSD
+336 QADQQSNTQQRSD
-349 DRQQHT
+349 DQQQHA

-360 HTPRTR
+360 HTLRTR

-381 NVIRQQFDSKHQDT
+381 NIIRQQFNSKHQDT
-395 NIQPLVRVDAVA
+395 KIQPLVRVDAVA

-454 ISQLTQPMKLS
+454 ISQLTQPMKLT